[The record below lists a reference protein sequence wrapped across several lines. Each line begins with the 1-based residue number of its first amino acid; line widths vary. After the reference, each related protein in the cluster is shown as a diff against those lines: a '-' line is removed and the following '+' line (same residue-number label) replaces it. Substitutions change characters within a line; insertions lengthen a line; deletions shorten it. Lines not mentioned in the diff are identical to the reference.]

1 LPKYSKETGKL
12 MSGGARRKKPGA
24 KIITAYRNRDINKYI
39 FKPNNTYIEVYPW
52 TTYQDMRAVQKEIT
66 KKKNLRKRS
75 QISKQNITARES
87 WALNQQGKTDKEIM
101 RIINKKYKS
110 KVIGYSEVAL
120 YRKRYKNALE
130 KIKKL

>member
-1 LPKYSKETGKL
+1 
-12 MSGGARRKKPGA
+12 
-24 KIITAYRNRDINKYI
+24 
-39 FKPNNTYIEVYPW
+39 
-52 TTYQDMRAVQKEIT
+52 MRAVQKEIT